1 MPIRLR
7 RLFLAASFFAS
18 ACATTNAPLTLVPTP
33 STREAPAVST
43 PTAIATEPV
52 PSATPQPSASPA
64 PAPTHTPEPTAT
76 PPLEPDWHWAIHPDT
91 GQVLAVNALGET
103 RPVGDPHPEFLTA
116 ALTFRLDPER
126 ALVLVDNG
134 TRVQAYLLT
143 VDALAPIALPANLPY
158 DDVTKAARLQVVG
171 FYGDAAAIWY
181 ETFGGEAGDNGTI
194 NPPHGPLIVMDLTAR
209 TGALVDPDVNVWFFD
224 DSRAWAHPSTDG
236 RYLRYL
242 VGNKQASRIRELDL
256 TTRVA
261 RTVHELTGKVDP
273 FVRASLDGSGWL
285 LDNAGLYLD
294 VITGQITPQDTQAL
308 RLDPIGSNLLLVAS
322 QGCVEPCPMQI
333 RTVDGQVL
341 DGTYQPPWGTLGA
354 LTLLLPGR
362 LSDGALIF
370 ATSTLKDVAGDPSVA
385 AQYPRLDSLD
395 RAVFRLE
402 PDGTSEILGILP
414 LEAVSAAGT
423 LPLSADGRFVVLL
436 ASDRTALRLFD
447 LVDSRLLGEIPIQP
461 DLEHLTYVAQ
471 FFDNGILVEYDG
483 DTIDNKLQRFV
494 YSYRSA
500 DGTMSNLSEAEPS
513 YTVCNDLLADGSVL
527 CWHYPDWNDTQ
538 SQFVRYEPGW
548 SGSSVLLEG
557 YSFLEVS
564 P

>member
-1 MPIRLR
+1 MPTRLR
-7 RLFLAASFFAS
+7 RLFLAATFFAS
-18 ACATTNAPLTLVPTP
+18 ACATTNVPLTVVPTP
-33 STREAPAVST
+33 STREAPTVST
-43 PTAIATEPV
+43 ATDMAIEPS
-52 PSATPQPSASPA
+52 PSATAEPA
-64 PAPTHTPEPTAT
+64 ATPTPAPTDTPEPTAS
-76 PPLEPDWHWAIHPDT
+76 PQPEPDWHWAIHPDT
-91 GQVLAVNALGET
+91 GQVVAVNPFGET
-103 RPVGDPHPEFLTA
+103 RIVGDPHPEFLTS
-116 ALTFRLDPER
+116 ALTYRLDPQR

-143 VDALAPIALPANLPY
+143 VDALAPIALPASLPY
-158 DDVTKAARLQVVG
+158 NDVTKAARLQVVG
-171 FYGDAAAIWY
+171 FHGDAAVVWY

-224 DSRAWAHPSTDG
+224 DARAWAHPSTDR

-242 VGNKQASRIRELDL
+242 VGDKRASRIRELDL
-256 TTRVA
+256 TTGAA

-294 VITGQITPQDTQAL
+294 VITGQITPQDTRAL
-308 RLDPIGSNLLLVAS
+308 RLEPIGSNLLLAAS

-341 DGTYQPPWGTLGA
+341 EGTYQPPWGTLGA

-370 ATSTLKDVAGDPSVA
+370 ATSTLKDVAGEPSIA

-402 PDGTSEILGILP
+402 PDGTSTMLGLVP
-414 LEAVSAAGT
+414 LEAVSAASA
-423 LPLSADGRFVVLL
+423 LPLSADGRSIVLM
-436 ASDRTALRLFD
+436 APDRSALRLFD
-447 LVDSRLLGEIPIQP
+447 LVGDRLLGEIPIQP
-461 DLEHLTYVAQ
+461 DLDHLTYVAQ
-471 FFDNGILVEYDG
+471 FFDTGILVEYDG
-483 DTIDNKLQRFV
+483 DTLDNKLQRFV

-500 DGTMSNLSEAEPS
+500 DGTLSNLSEAEPS

-538 SQFVRYEPGW
+538 SQFVRYEPDW
-548 SGSSVLLEG
+548 SSSTILLEG
-557 YSFLEVS
+557 YTFLEVS